1 MPTISERLYLRLA
14 CLAHPRPWLSEHERA
29 MPSLL
34 TSRRAAGEITLRAK
48 PARGEHQRAV
58 RVPANTAPLGWSVI
72 ACIGGLATAAASW
85 LTCAGIG
92 VLGWSAADSATLRDA
107 VGLGTRLWLLANGV
121 GVHIGTVLITLVPWG
136 FTVVIAFL
144 IARVAG
150 ASARRV
156 SADRTNSTTRGPAL
170 IGVVTV
176 AAYLVPVFLV
186 AIRLGEP
193 GAVPA
198 RWPAVIAAF
207 VLAAIWGS
215 RRKFPARRVDAAGKW
230 FAIGRA
236 VIAAQL
242 AMLVAG
248 AAVLTI
254 GLGMHLN
261 RVAALYEALRPGVI
275 GAVAL
280 LLLQLAFVPN
290 ALVWSASYALGS
302 GFSLGTGSVVAPAGT
317 QLGIVPAIPLLGA
330 LPTAGPGDMTQV
342 WWLAAGAIAGAIA
355 CWVVL
360 AHRPALRFDQAGL
373 RGGSAG
379 MLAGAVFAALAWAT
393 SGDLGM
399 LRLTDI
405 GPRLVPLL
413 IMAVTTMGL
422 SGMIAGLALGLIRRR
437 GRSG

>member
-1 MPTISERLYLRLA
+1 
-14 CLAHPRPWLSEHERA
+14 

-48 PARGEHQRAV
+48 PARGERPRAI
-58 RVPANTAPLGWSVI
+58 RVPANAAPLGWSVI

-85 LTCAGIG
+85 LICAGIG
-92 VLGWSAADSATLRDA
+92 VLGWAAADSATLRDA

-121 GVHIGTVLITLVPWG
+121 GVHIETVLITLVPWG

-144 IARVAG
+144 IARVAR

-156 SADRTNSTTRGPAL
+156 SADRANSTSRGPAL
-170 IGVVTV
+170 IGVITV
-176 AAYLVPVFLV
+176 AAYLAPVFLV
-186 AIRLGEP
+186 AMRLGEP
-193 GAVPA
+193 GTVPA

-207 VLAAIWGS
+207 VLAATWGS
-215 RRKFPARRVDAAGKW
+215 RRKFAGRRVDAAGKW
-230 FAIGRA
+230 FAMGRA

-248 AAVLTI
+248 AAVLII
-254 GLGMHLN
+254 GLGVHLN
-261 RVAALYEALRPGVI
+261 RVAALYEALQPGVT

-280 LLLQLAFVPN
+280 LVLQFAIVPN

-342 WWLAAGAIAGAIA
+342 WWLAAGALAGAIA

-360 AHRPALRFDQAGL
+360 ADRPALRFDQASL
-373 RGGSAG
+373 SGGSAG
-379 MLAGAVFAALAWAT
+379 MLAGAVFAGLAWAT

-422 SGMIAGLALGLIRRR
+422 SGMIAGLALGLIPRR
-437 GRSG
+437 GRSN

>member
-1 MPTISERLYLRLA
+1 
-14 CLAHPRPWLSEHERA
+14 

-48 PARGEHQRAV
+48 PARGERPRAI
-58 RVPANTAPLGWSVI
+58 RVPANAAPLGWFVI
-72 ACIGGLATAAASW
+72 ASIGGLATAAASW
-85 LTCAGIG
+85 LICAGIG
-92 VLGWSAADSATLRDA
+92 VLGWSASDSATLRDA

-136 FTVVIAFL
+136 ITAVIAFL
-144 IARVAG
+144 IARVSV

-156 SADRTNSTTRGPAL
+156 PGDRKNSTIRGPAL

-186 AIRLGEP
+186 ALRLGEP
-193 GAVPA
+193 RAVPA
-198 RWPAVIAAF
+198 RWSAVIAAF

-215 RRKFPARRVDAAGKW
+215 SRKFSGRRADAARKW
-230 FAIGRA
+230 FAMGRA

-248 AAVLTI
+248 AAVLII

-261 RVAALYEALRPGVI
+261 RVAALYEALQPGVT

-280 LLLQLAFVPN
+280 LVLQLAFIPN
-290 ALVWSASYALGS
+290 ALVWSACYALGS

-342 WWLAAGAIAGAIA
+342 WWLAAGAIAGAIT
-355 CWVVL
+355 CWVAL
-360 AHRPALRFDQAGL
+360 ADRPAIRFDQASL

-379 MLAGAVFAALAWAT
+379 MLAGAVFAGLAWAA

-399 LRLTDI
+399 LRLIDI

-413 IMAVTTMGL
+413 IMAVTAMGL
-422 SGMIAGLALGLIRRR
+422 SGMIGGLALGLIPRRS
-437 GRSG
+437 RSN

>member
-1 MPTISERLYLRLA
+1 
-14 CLAHPRPWLSEHERA
+14 

-48 PARGEHQRAV
+48 PARGERPRAI
-58 RVPANTAPLGWSVI
+58 RAPANAAPLGWSVL

-85 LTCAGIG
+85 LMCAGIG

-121 GVHIGTVLITLVPWG
+121 GVDIGTVLITLVPWG
-136 FTVVIAFL
+136 LTAVIAFL

-156 SADRTNSTTRGPAL
+156 SADRASRGPAL
-170 IGVVTV
+170 IGVITV

-186 AIRLGEP
+186 AVRLGEP
-193 GAVPA
+193 WAVPA

-215 RRKFPARRVDAAGKW
+215 SRKFPGRRAVSAGKW
-230 FAIGRA
+230 FAMGRA

-248 AAVLTI
+248 AAVLII

-261 RVAALYEALRPGVI
+261 RVAALYEALQPGVT

-280 LLLQLAFVPN
+280 LVLQLAFVPN

-360 AHRPALRFDQAGL
+360 AHRPAIRFDQASL

-379 MLAGAVFAALAWAT
+379 MLAGAVFAGLAWAT

-422 SGMIAGLALGLIRRR
+422 SGMIAGLALGLIPRR
-437 GRSG
+437 GRSN

>member
-1 MPTISERLYLRLA
+1 M
-14 CLAHPRPWLSEHERA
+14 
-29 MPSLL
+29 
-34 TSRRAAGEITLRAK
+34 
-48 PARGEHQRAV
+48 
-58 RVPANTAPLGWSVI
+58 
-72 ACIGGLATAAASW
+72 
-85 LTCAGIG
+85 CAGIG

-121 GVHIGTVLITLVPWG
+121 GVDIGTVLITLVPWG
-136 FTVVIAFL
+136 LTAVIAFL

-156 SADRTNSTTRGPAL
+156 SADRASRGPAL
-170 IGVVTV
+170 IGVITV

-186 AIRLGEP
+186 AGRLGEP
-193 GAVPA
+193 WAVPA

-215 RRKFPARRVDAAGKW
+215 SRKFRGRRAVSAGKW
-230 FAIGRA
+230 FAMGRA

-248 AAVLTI
+248 AAVLI
-254 GLGMHLN
+254 IALGMHLN
-261 RVAALYEALRPGVI
+261 RVAALYEALQPGVT

-280 LLLQLAFVPN
+280 LVLQLAFVPN

-342 WWLAAGAIAGAIA
+342 WWLAAGVIAGAIA

-360 AHRPALRFDQAGL
+360 AHRPAIRFDQASL

-379 MLAGAVFAALAWAT
+379 MLAGAVFAGFAWAT

-422 SGMIAGLALGLIRRR
+422 SGMIAGLALGIPRR
-437 GRSG
+437 GRSN

>member
-1 MPTISERLYLRLA
+1 
-14 CLAHPRPWLSEHERA
+14 
-29 MPSLL
+29 
-34 TSRRAAGEITLRAK
+34 
-48 PARGEHQRAV
+48 
-58 RVPANTAPLGWSVI
+58 
-72 ACIGGLATAAASW
+72 
-85 LTCAGIG
+85 
-92 VLGWSAADSATLRDA
+92 
-107 VGLGTRLWLLANGV
+107 LWLLANGV

-136 FTVVIAFL
+136 LTAVIAFL

-156 SADRTNSTTRGPAL
+156 PAERTNSTIRGPAL

-186 AIRLGEP
+186 AVRLGDP

-215 RRKFPARRVDAAGKW
+215 TRKLSRRRADAAGKW
-230 FAIGRA
+230 FAMGRA

-248 AAVLTI
+248 AAVLII

-261 RVAALYEALRPGVI
+261 RVAALYEALQPGI
-275 GAVAL
+275 TGAVAL
-280 LLLQLAFVPN
+280 LVLQLAFVPN
-290 ALVWSASYALGS
+290 ALVWSASYALGA

-330 LPTAGPGDMTQV
+330 LPTAGPGDLTQV
-342 WWLAAGAIAGAIA
+342 WWLAAGAVAGAIT
-355 CWVVL
+355 CWVAL
-360 AHRPALRFDQAGL
+360 AHRPAIRFDQASL

-379 MLAGAVFAALAWAT
+379 MLAGAVFAGLAWAT

-399 LRLTDI
+399 VRLTDI

-413 IMAVTTMGL
+413 IMSVTTMGL
-422 SGMIAGLALGLIRRR
+422 SGMIAGLALGLIPRR
-437 GRSG
+437 GRSS

>member
-1 MPTISERLYLRLA
+1 
-14 CLAHPRPWLSEHERA
+14 

-48 PARGEHQRAV
+48 PARGERPRAI
-58 RVPANTAPLGWSVI
+58 RVPAYPAPLGWSVI
-72 ACIGGLATAAASW
+72 ASIGGLATAAASW
-85 LTCAGIG
+85 LICAGIG

-136 FTVVIAFL
+136 LTAVIAVL

-156 SADRTNSTTRGPAL
+156 PAERTNSTIRGPAL

-186 AIRLGEP
+186 AVRLGDP

-215 RRKFPARRVDAAGKW
+215 NRKFSRRYADAAGKW
-230 FAIGRA
+230 LAMGRA

-248 AAVLTI
+248 AAVLII

-261 RVAALYEALRPGVI
+261 RVAALYEALQPGVT

-280 LLLQLAFVPN
+280 LALQLAFVPN
-290 ALVWSASYALGS
+290 ALVWSASYALGA

-330 LPTAGPGDMTQV
+330 LPTAGPGDLTQV
-342 WWLAAGAIAGAIA
+342 WWLAAGAIAGAIT
-355 CWVVL
+355 CWVAL
-360 AHRPALRFDQAGL
+360 AHRPAIRFDQASL

-379 MLAGAVFAALAWAT
+379 MLAGAVFAGLAWAT

-422 SGMIAGLALGLIRRR
+422 SGMIAGLALGLIPRRS
-437 GRSG
+437 RSS

>member
-1 MPTISERLYLRLA
+1 
-14 CLAHPRPWLSEHERA
+14 

-48 PARGEHQRAV
+48 PARGERPRAI
-58 RVPANTAPLGWSVI
+58 RVPANAAPLGWSVI
-72 ACIGGLATAAASW
+72 ACVGGLATAAASW
-85 LTCAGIG
+85 LICAGIG

-107 VGLGTRLWLLANGV
+107 VRLGTRLWLLANGV

-136 FTVVIAFL
+136 FTAVIAFL

-156 SADRTNSTTRGPAL
+156 SANRMNSTSRGPAL
-170 IGVVTV
+170 MGVVTV

-186 AIRLGEP
+186 AMRLGEP

-207 VLAAIWGS
+207 VLAATWGS
-215 RRKFPARRVDAAGKW
+215 RRKFPGRRVDAAGKW

-248 AAVLTI
+248 AAVLII

-261 RVAALYEALRPGVI
+261 RVAALYEALQPGVT

-280 LLLQLAFVPN
+280 LVLQLAFVPN
-290 ALVWSASYALGS
+290 ALVWSASYALGA

-317 QLGIVPAIPLLGA
+317 QLGIVPAIPMLGA

-342 WWLAAGAIAGAIA
+342 WWLAAGALAGAIA
-355 CWVVL
+355 CWVVVL
-360 AHRPALRFDQAGL
+360 ADRPALRFDQASL

-379 MLAGAVFAALAWAT
+379 MLAGAAFAGLAWAT
-393 SGDLGM
+393 SGDLGT

-413 IMAVTTMGL
+413 IMAVTTLGL
-422 SGMIAGLALGLIRRR
+422 SGMIAGLALGLIPRR
-437 GRSG
+437 GGSS